1 MWARSFGVA
10 LSRKW
15 QSKFRSV
22 LLCFKVSKP
31 DVRKIASLCCA
42 AFTSEQMVGAALVVC
57 GAALVAGGD
66 TTGAASVSVSFSS
79 LFVISMLFPA
89 ISSTLKER
97 IFIVAREKFVD
108 HDLDV
113 FVVNTCSSIAQVRPA
128 VSMTGVTF
136 SSMTSGVCQVLATI
150 CRYVS
155 KSPVG

>member
-1 MWARSFGVA
+1 MA
-10 LSRKW
+10 
-15 QSKFRSV
+15 
-22 LLCFKVSKP
+22 
-31 DVRKIASLCCA
+31 
-42 AFTSEQMVGAALVVC
+42 GAALVVC
-57 GAALVAGGD
+57 GAALVAGGG

-128 VSMTGVTF
+128 LSMTGLTF

-150 CRYVS
+150 RRCAS
-155 KSPVG
+155 QSPVGLFRSNQIFAPVHAGSQPSAAVPIGSGPKRDCLKRYAK